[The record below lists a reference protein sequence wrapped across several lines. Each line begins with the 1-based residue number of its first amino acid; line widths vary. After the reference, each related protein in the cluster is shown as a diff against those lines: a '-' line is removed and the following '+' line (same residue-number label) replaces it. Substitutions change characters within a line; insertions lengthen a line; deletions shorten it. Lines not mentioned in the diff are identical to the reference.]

1 MQAELCIP
9 ITWLKDMAAPSGA
22 VNSKTL
28 LSSSTVAKVLMQ
40 QRLAGDSLDI
50 TNAFAVLEL
59 R

>member
-1 MQAELCIP
+1 
-9 ITWLKDMAAPSGA
+9 MAAPSGA
-22 VNSKTL
+22 VNSKTV

>member
-1 MQAELCIP
+1 
-9 ITWLKDMAAPSGA
+9 MAAPSGA
-22 VNSKTL
+22 VNSTTV
-28 LSSSTVAKVLMQ
+28 LSSSTVAKALIT